1 MDNEMENEYF
11 EPVIEEEGDKETP
24 EPRKDEGVLIEEDG
38 EPESGPSD
46 KEPEQAPKAEN
57 VDERIAALEGE
68 LAAARADFYNYRQR
82 VNREKQEARRRT
94 EEDVITA
101 LLPVLDNL
109 DRALM
114 VPEDGSARDVLVGVR
129 MVQRQFLS
137 TLEEL
142 GVSVIPTE
150 GQKFDTALHE
160 AVGTVPVESPDQ
172 DGTVVAEQLRG
183 YRTKEGRVLRAARV
197 TVGKAE

>member
-1 MDNEMENEYF
+1 MDNEYF
-11 EPVIEEEGDKETP
+11 EPVIETDDEEEGHDRGDQERR
-24 EPRKDEGVLIEEDG
+24 EDEGVLIDEETG
-38 EPESGPSD
+38 T
-46 KEPEQAPKAEN
+46 EPEQGTGGTAE
-57 VDERIAALEGE
+57 ERVATLEQE

-82 VNREKQEARRRT
+82 VTREKQEARRRT

-114 VPEDGSARDVLVGVR
+114 VPEDGSAKDVLVGVR

-137 TLEEL
+137 ALEEL
-142 GVSVIPTE
+142 GITVIPTE
-150 GQKFDTALHE
+150 GQKFDPNLHE
-160 AVGTVPVESPDQ
+160 AAGTAPVDTPEQ

-183 YRTKEGRVLRAARV
+183 YRAKEGRVLRAARV
-197 TVGKAE
+197 TVGKTA

>member
-1 MDNEMENEYF
+1 MENEMGNEYF
-11 EPVIEEEGDKETP
+11 EPVIEGEDEEKENP
-24 EPRKDEGVLIEEDG
+24 ELHEDNVLIPEDG
-38 EPESGPSD
+38 DPEETLSD
-46 KEPEQAPKAEN
+46 KKSESESKVEN
-57 VDERIAALEGE
+57 PDERITALEQE
-68 LAAARADFYNYRQR
+68 LAASRADFYNYRQR
-82 VNREKQEARRRT
+82 VTREKQEARRRT

-137 TLEEL
+137 ALEEL

-150 GQKFDTALHE
+150 GQRFDANFHE
-160 AVGTVPVESPDQ
+160 AVGTVPADTPEQ
-172 DGTVVAEQLRG
+172 DGAVVNEQLRG

-197 TVGKAE
+197 IVGKAE

>member
-1 MDNEMENEYF
+1 MDNEMDNDYF
-11 EPVIEEEGDKETP
+11 EPVIEEEEGKETP
-24 EPRKDEGVLIEEDG
+24 APHEDEKVLTEENAG
-38 EPESGPSD
+38 PGNAPSD
-46 KEPEQAPKAEN
+46 KEPDPKAEN
-57 VDERIAALEGE
+57 AVDDKIAALEGE

-94 EEDVITA
+94 EEDVITT

-137 TLEEL
+137 VLEEL
-142 GVSVIPTE
+142 GVSIIPTE
-150 GQKFDTALHE
+150 GQQFDANLHE
-160 AVGTVPVESPDQ
+160 AVGTIPVEDPEQ
-172 DGTVVAEQLRG
+172 DGAVVEEQLRG

-197 TVGKAE
+197 TVGKTK

>member
-1 MDNEMENEYF
+1 MDNEMDNEYF
-11 EPVIEEEGDKETP
+11 EPVIEEEGGKETP
-24 EPRKDEGVLIEEDG
+24 EPPEDERVLIEENG
-38 EPESGPSD
+38 GQEAEPSD
-46 KEPEQAPKAEN
+46 NEPEQGTEE
-57 VDERIAALEGE
+57 ERLTALEGE
-68 LAAARADFYNYRQR
+68 LASVRADFYNYRQR
-82 VNREKQEARRRT
+82 VMKEKQEARRRT

-137 TLEEL
+137 ALEGL

-150 GQKFDTALHE
+150 GQKFDPNLHE
-160 AVGTVPVESPDQ
+160 ASGTAPVEDPEQ
-172 DGTVVAEQLRG
+172 DGAVVAEQLRG